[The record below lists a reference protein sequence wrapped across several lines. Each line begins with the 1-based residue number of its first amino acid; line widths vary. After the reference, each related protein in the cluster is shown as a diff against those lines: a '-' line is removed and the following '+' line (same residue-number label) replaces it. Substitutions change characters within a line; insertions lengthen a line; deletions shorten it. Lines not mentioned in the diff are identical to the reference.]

1 MAVAL
6 DDLRRIQLFA
16 GLSAASLARLADIAS
31 VSAYGDGQAVL
42 WEGEEAAAAM
52 FVLDGAVRVY
62 HTSPEGREQTL
73 ILLQAG
79 DALNLPM
86 PFSPLLLS
94 PASAVAVGD
103 ARLLAVPL
111 AAFRSAASETP
122 DLALAVMG
130 DLSAKL
136 RHFTRLTYDLS
147 LRSVRG
153 RLARFLLR
161 HASSATPSPV
171 RWTQEE
177 VAAQLGTVREVVSRT
192 LRAFVR
198 EGLIRLDRQRI
209 LILDREALERES
221 ES

>member
-1 MAVAL
+1 MASTL
-6 DDLRRIQLFA
+6 DDLRRIKLFA
-16 GLSAASLARLADIAS
+16 GLSPATLARLADIAS
-31 VSAYGDGQAVL
+31 ESAYADGQFIL
-42 WEGEEAAAAM
+42 WEGEDAGLVSFLLE
-52 FVLDGAVRVY
+52 GAVRV
-62 HTSPEGREQTL
+62 HRASPEGREQTL

-79 DALNLPM
+79 DALNLPT
-86 PFSPLLLS
+86 PFSPSPLA

-103 ARLLAVPL
+103 VRLLSVPV
-111 AAFRSAASETP
+111 ADFRRAASETP

-130 DLSAKL
+130 DLAARL

-161 HASSATPSPV
+161 HASATDPGPL

-192 LRAFVR
+192 LRAFVK

-209 LILDREALERES
+209 LILDRDALERES

>member
-1 MAVAL
+1 MTVTL
-6 DDLRRIQLFA
+6 DDLRRVKLFA
-16 GLSAASLARLADIAS
+16 GLAPASLVALAPLASARSYRD
-31 VSAYGDGQAVL
+31 GDSIL
-42 WEGEEAAAAM
+42 LEGEEAAGVL
-52 FVLDGAVRVY
+52 FVLEGAARVY
-62 HTSPEGREQTL
+62 RTSPEGREQTL
-73 ILLQAG
+73 ILLHAG
-79 DALNLPM
+79 DALNLPT
-86 PFSPLLLS
+86 PFAPSPVA

-103 ARLLAVPL
+103 SRLLALPL
-111 AAFRSAASETP
+111 AAFRRAASEIP

-130 DLSAKL
+130 DLAARL

-161 HASSATPSPV
+161 HASADAPSPV